1 MDSIWS
7 IYYKKHLFESIVGFT
22 KLKLGQNL
30 NIDMLYNSQMIKN
43 NRKQVI
49 VLQSYSTLIDINLT

>member
-30 NIDMLYNSQMIKN
+30 NIDMLYNSQIKN